1 MLQFL
6 IIFDEG
12 KNTFVCGKNFFHSHD
27 VRNIVLE
34 RRKARPSYF
43 PLVRNQLDPFVSLER
58 EFRVEKSD
66 TRADYVYVERISNG
80 QTDPIRRQVG
90 LPKFSIMER
99 FTSLNFSTFPRFSP
113 PFFFF
118 FFFSNTFIV
127 YAIGKRVLPNL
138 QGLQIDIA
146 NHELAISSTRIFQLR
161 VA

>member
-1 MLQFL
+1 MW
-6 IIFDEG
+6 
-12 KNTFVCGKNFFHSHD
+12 KKFFS
-27 VRNIVLE
+27 LA
-34 RRKARPSYF
+34 RRQKYRSRTQKSEAIEYF

-99 FTSLNFSTFPRFSP
+99 FTSLNFSTFPRFPP

-118 FFFSNTFIV
+118 FSFQTHSHSLRYRETCSPKLARFANRYSESRTCDFEHANLSTSSRINNFLRLKFF
-127 YAIGKRVLPNL
+127 
-138 QGLQIDIA
+138 
-146 NHELAISSTRIFQLR
+146 
-161 VA
+161 

>member
-1 MLQFL
+1 MW
-6 IIFDEG
+6 
-12 KNTFVCGKNFFHSHD
+12 KKFFS
-27 VRNIVLE
+27 LA
-34 RRKARPSYF
+34 RRQKYRSRTQKSEAIEYF

>member
-1 MLQFL
+1 MEKT
-6 IIFDEG
+6 D
-12 KNTFVCGKNFFHSHD
+12 FFHSHD

-118 FFFSNTFIV
+118 FLLFKHIHSLRYRETCSPKLARFANRYSESRTCDFEHANLSTSSRINNFLRLKFF
-127 YAIGKRVLPNL
+127 
-138 QGLQIDIA
+138 
-146 NHELAISSTRIFQLR
+146 
-161 VA
+161 

>member
-12 KNTFVCGKNFFHSHD
+12 KTLSYVEKTDFFHSHD

-99 FTSLNFSTFPRFSP
+99 FTSLNFSTFPRFPP

-118 FFFSNTFIV
+118 LFKHIHSLRYRETCSPKLARF
-127 YAIGKRVLPNL
+127 
-138 QGLQIDIA
+138 A
-146 NHELAISSTRIFQLR
+146 NRYSESRTCDFEHAKHFNF
-161 VA
+161 A